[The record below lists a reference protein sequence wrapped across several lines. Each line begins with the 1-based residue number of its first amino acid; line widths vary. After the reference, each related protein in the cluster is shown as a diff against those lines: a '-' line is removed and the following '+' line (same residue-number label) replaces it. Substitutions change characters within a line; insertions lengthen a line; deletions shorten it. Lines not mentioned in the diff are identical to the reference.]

1 MVSEVGVRRRAV
13 SFLFLAF
20 LSAGLCFGASALF
33 LVVPFF
39 CLSCV
44 LVLAE
49 ESHAGR
55 VFHHGR
61 LGTVCSCLSRASWIR
76 SIFLSEHLSWSLRQ
90 GNVLHVIKTEPSVR
104 RVFILDDSDELV

>member
-20 LSAGLCFGASALF
+20 LSAGLCWAASALF
-33 LVVPFF
+33 LLAPFF

-49 ESHAGR
+49 ESHVVFFLMVDWEQCVLVCRGR
-55 VFHHGR
+55 RGPVRKLEQLLKVLMYPMLISSLGVVVVFVT
-61 LGTVCSCLSRASWIR
+61 LI
-76 SIFLSEHLSWSLRQ
+76 LRY
-90 GNVLHVIKTEPSVR
+90 VMY
-104 RVFILDDSDELV
+104 